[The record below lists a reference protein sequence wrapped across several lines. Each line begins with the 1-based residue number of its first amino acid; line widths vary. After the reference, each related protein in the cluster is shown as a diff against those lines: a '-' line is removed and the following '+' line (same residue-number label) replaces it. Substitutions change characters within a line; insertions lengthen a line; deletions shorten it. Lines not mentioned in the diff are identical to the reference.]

1 MLRNLSWRADSAS
14 KEALQQ
20 TNVVQSLITMSMET
34 HRESTLKSMLS
45 ALWNLSSHSSCN
57 KATICATP
65 GSLEFLVRTL
75 TYKSESKT
83 LSIVESGGGIMRNIS
98 SHIATRDDYRATLR
112 RFGCFQV
119 LLHHLRSPSL
129 TVVSNACGTLWNL
142 SARCKEDQAT
152 LRDLG
157 AIPMLRNLVHSRHKM
172 IATASSAALKNLDSA
187 GFGSSNGSLNT
198 SGTASNHNTS
208 LQARKQKA
216 LEQEID
222 QTLTEMCD
230 NIDPLSPLEE
240 PAGSSPFDRRMYRSL
255 GGHNTTSHYGRSS
268 TAPSLVPKSGST
280 PIRPVRSS
288 SLERKNAAG
297 EIVAVRPRA
306 MTPQSAAPPS
316 VMGSRLQVTRTAW
329 HSHENEISYTSLNYE
344 EDDQPVNYSLKY
356 TEEVGSV
363 NVAAH
368 WTPSR
373 PSNLNQVD
381 ENKMDGSDPA
391 QNGEQ
396 IDPSTVKKALVL
408 SAYRETD
415 LDEPEHPTDFSLRYP
430 EDEDYAAD
438 SDTMQTY
445 CMEGTPYETPFTRS
459 SAASL
464 TDLREAGLESP
475 KAGQD
480 DSNQVMQSVFGEI
493 AVQLTSCNLISRWKK
508 LPGKN
513 LNRRARKMG
522 KKKKKKKSVKRH
534 RCLVVCHRPTRKAK
548 R

>member
-1 MLRNLSWRADSAS
+1 
-14 KEALQQ
+14 
-20 TNVVQSLITMSMET
+20 
-34 HRESTLKSMLS
+34 
-45 ALWNLSSHSSCN
+45 
-57 KATICATP
+57 
-65 GSLEFLVRTL
+65 
-75 TYKSESKT
+75 
-83 LSIVESGGGIMRNIS
+83 MRNIS

-112 RFGCFQV
+112 RHRCFET
-119 LLHHLRSPSL
+119 LLRHLRSPSL

-142 SARCKEDQAT
+142 SARCKEDQAI

-157 AIPMLRNLVHSRHKM
+157 AVPMLRNLIHSRHKM
-172 IATASSAALKNLDSA
+172 IATASSAALKNLESA
-187 GFGSSNGSLNT
+187 GFGSSNGSLTT
-198 SGTASNHNTS
+198 SGASSGHNTS

-230 NIDPLSPLEE
+230 NIDPLSPLDE
-240 PAGSSPFDRRMYRSL
+240 PTGGSPFDRRMYRSL
-255 GGHNTTSHYGRSS
+255 GGHNTASNYGRSS
-268 TAPSLVPKSGST
+268 TAPTLVPKSGST
-280 PIRPVRSS
+280 PIRPTRSS

-297 EIVAVRPRA
+297 EMTTGVVRPRA
-306 MTPQSAAPPS
+306 MTPSSSNPATAIA
-316 VMGSRLQVTRTAW
+316 GSRLQASRTVW

-356 TEEVGSV
+356 TEVVGSV
-363 NVAAH
+363 QVPAH

-373 PSNLNQVD
+373 PSLAKPKGVVVEENQ
-381 ENKMDGSDPA
+381 EESDPS

-396 IDPSTVKKALVL
+396 QMDSSTVKKAIVL

-475 KAGQD
+475 KAEQD
-480 DSNQVMQSVFGEI
+480 DSCQVIHFLFHQVING
-493 AVQLTSCNLISRWKK
+493 N
-508 LPGKN
+508 
-513 LNRRARKMG
+513 
-522 KKKKKKKSVKRH
+522 
-534 RCLVVCHRPTRKAK
+534 
-548 R
+548 